1 MAEENVQSSFEFTTG
16 DAVDGISVQP
26 VSIPVQ
32 LTDDLMVDRPLKLVR
47 ILPGGATVTLG
58 SEKEKKD
65 VE

>member
-1 MAEENVQSSFEFTTG
+1 MAEENVQSSFEFTTHENIEVVEPVPVTWTR
-16 DAVDGISVQP
+16 DDGSLRK
-26 VSIPVQ
+26 Q
-32 LTDDLMVDRPLKLVR
+32 LFKTVK